1 MRRFSLIKFI
11 CKLSLVAIF
20 NFLVLLPVL
29 ISTPSYSSDWDG
41 PYVGIAAG
49 GRLVDGTWETQ
60 QRISDAGAPLSFP
73 GDPFASFDVSEF
85 RGSGYFGI
93 NFQVHKSIIIGAEA
107 DFGYAESETMINP
120 LPGNFP
126 SIPGTKSYVTIK
138 ANKDYGARLRA
149 GYLIFPNLMFFS
161 TVGVAFQEIEA
172 IIKCPGDDDFC
183 AIGPEQIFSTE
194 KTLTGWTGGIGLEA
208 VFKGKIIP
216 RIEYRYANLGS
227 TELMPMTPSLNNN
240 GGLDARIGAESHIF
254 LFGVAYRFW

>member
-1 MRRFSLIKFI
+1 MIKFA
-11 CKLSLVAIF
+11 CKLSLVALF
-20 NFLVLLPVL
+20 NFLILLPVIFCDAIATAL
-29 ISTPSYSSDWDG
+29 IGMALIWGLRRAGALSMAHGRHNKEYLTGVHLCLSLVTLLRHLMRPSS
-41 PYVGIAAG
+41 G
-49 GRLVDGTWETQ
+49 GRG
-60 QRISDAGAPLSFP
+60 IS
-73 GDPFASFDVSEF
+73 
-85 RGSGYFGI
+85 GSTFTSM
-93 NFQVHKSIIIGAEA
+93 KTIIIGAEA

-120 LPGNFP
+120 LPGNLP

-172 IIKCPGDDDFC
+172 IITCPGDDDFC
-183 AIGPEQIFSTE
+183 ALGATQFFSKE
-194 KTLTGWTGGIGLEA
+194 KTLTGWTTGVGLEA

-227 TELMPMTPSLNNN
+227 SELMPMTPSLNNN
-240 GGLDARIGAESHIF
+240 GGLDAKIGAESHIF